1 MNHFMIR
8 YRRKGASAEQ
18 WHRDIAKFIA
28 ALDSD
33 PAVKGRISYRCMKR
47 RDGDDYYHM
56 AATADEA
63 ATKALQQTAFFPA
76 YSARTKEVAGDELE
90 VVPLEIVAETVL
102 RA

>member
-1 MNHFMIR
+1 MIK
-8 YRRKGASAEQ
+8 YRRKSASAEQ
-18 WHRDIAKFIA
+18 WHADIAKFIA

-33 PAVKGRISYRCMKR
+33 PAVKGRISYRCMKSK
-47 RDGDDYYHM
+47 DGDDYFHL

-76 YSARTKEVAGDELE
+76 YSARTKEVAGGELE
-90 VVPLEIVAETVL
+90 VVPLEIVGETAL